1 MDEWIAAEVAPRR
14 FVLILMGV
22 FAVAALGLALA
33 GIYGVAS
40 FSVAERTHEFAVQIA
55 LGAGPRSIVWSV
67 VRGTLS
73 WLAIGGGLG
82 LGGALALGRLLSRFL
97 FEVRPTDV
105 TTLLPV
111 AILLVGGGLA
121 ANVAPIRRALRV
133 DPASSL
139 RES

>member
-1 MDEWIAAEVAPRR
+1 
-14 FVLILMGV
+14 
-22 FAVAALGLALA
+22 
-33 GIYGVAS
+33 
-40 FSVAERTHEFAVQIA
+40 
-55 LGAGPRSIVWSV
+55 

-133 DPASSL
+133 DPASAL
-139 RES
+139 REG